1 MSYPR
6 PMERDEV
13 AAAHAAAIAAGQ
25 TGYMDPVSGLFV
37 LTAAYLKKRGTCCG
51 NGCRHCPYGDKAT
64 SAPS

>member
-6 PMERDEV
+6 PMEREEV
-13 AAAHAAAIAAGQ
+13 AVAHAAAIAAGQ
-25 TGYMDPVSGLFV
+25 TGYMDPGSGLFV

>member
-1 MSYPR
+1 
-6 PMERDEV
+6 MEREEV
-13 AAAHAAAIAAGQ
+13 AVAHAAAIATGQ
-25 TGYMDPVSGLFV
+25 TGYMDPGSGLFV